1 MIFSFLPRHQCRQWV
16 FYFLIFYI
24 KNLEKLKMS
33 QIYTR
38 NFFLASFF
46 VKKWQIFTKEKKT
59 LSVGA
64 GSLAMAHH
72 HYHHSK

>member
-1 MIFSFLPRHQCRQWV
+1 
-16 FYFLIFYI
+16 
-24 KNLEKLKMS
+24 MS